1 MRLPRLK
8 ARVAQVACARGRSLV
23 SDKPGLSSVIG
34 FGNGKGAG
42 GDALHTSPTRP
53 RHAVREFGIVF
64 PSLQIAGLQ
73 APPANRPLAWQTC
86 EPIFK

>member
-8 ARVAQVACARGRSLV
+8 ARVAQVACARRRSLV
-23 SDKPGLSSVIG
+23 SAKTIDT
-34 FGNGKGAG
+34 GKGG
-42 GDALHTSPTRP
+42 GGWGDALHTSPTRP

-86 EPIFK
+86 APIFK